1 MPEDFRLIV
10 DLVLVLAAATAG
22 GLLASLL
29 KQPALLGY
37 LIGGIVVG
45 PSGLGLIK
53 ELVQVETLAQ
63 FGVAFLLFAL
73 GVEFSFAELKK
84 VQAISLG
91 GGGLQITLTIILTAV
106 VSVVMGWV
114 SSPVQGIFLGAIL
127 SLSSTAVVLKCL
139 MEGNETS
146 TPHGQVMLGILVVQD
161 LALGLMLAVLPA
173 LDQPLEALG
182 LAVGRSLLL
191 IGLFAVGA
199 VAAGIWIIPSL
210 LRFLARTESRELF
223 LLGVVALCL
232 GIALLTEHLGFS
244 IEMGAFVAGLM
255 ISEVEYAD
263 QTLTYVEPLRDIFA
277 ALFFVAVGMLIDPVF
292 LWEHLELILGLVCL
306 VVLGKSLLII
316 PIVRSFGYTI
326 KTSIIAGLG
335 LAQIGE
341 FSFVLA
347 SAGQTLGLVSRRV
360 YLLILGTTAVT
371 LVITPFVLK
380 LIPRL
385 LDWMENVPWLF
396 ALLEETALPIAISDD
411 LPQRNHVIVCGYGR
425 VGRNLVQVLRNHN
438 YPVVVIDHSERAV
451 QELRNA
457 KIPYLYGNAA
467 SSHVLETAGVDRAG
481 AMAIALSDPMNT
493 RLCLKRSLGYS
504 PALDITVIAYRDQDI
519 ELLYHLGAKEVV
531 QPEFEASLEL
541 STHLLVS
548 MGLPLKDI
556 QQQTQKIRNSHYLD
570 LRPEESPEKISRNLQ
585 EAAQN
590 MNSKW
595 YSLPEDSPLEGMTI
609 QQTDLRHLSG
619 VSVMAIRRSNGE
631 EVDYPDSNTPLN
643 KGDRL
648 LLVGE
653 PEALAILDQLA
664 KGEVQLPS
672 ESVSCQWLIILEN
685 SPAVGKTLADID
697 LLSRYSVQVQALRRQ
712 GKFLRWPHPSID
724 LQAGDHLLLCGG
736 FQNLNQVRCDLIPI
750 TPPANSQNVTT
761 PTKIESEPLEVKQ
774 PATL

>member
-53 ELVQVETLAQ
+53 QLVQVETLAQ

-173 LDQPLEALG
+173 LDQPIEALG

-316 PIVRSFGYTI
+316 PIVRRFGYTI

-347 SAGQTLGLVSRRV
+347 SAGQSLGLVSRRV

-467 SSHVLETAGVDRAG
+467 SSHVLETAGVDRAA